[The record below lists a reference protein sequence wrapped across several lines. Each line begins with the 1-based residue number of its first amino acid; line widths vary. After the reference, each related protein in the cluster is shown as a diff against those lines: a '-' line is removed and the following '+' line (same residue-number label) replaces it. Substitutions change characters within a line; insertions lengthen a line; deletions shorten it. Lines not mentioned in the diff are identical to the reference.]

1 MRTVTGRLTAAA
13 LAAVTML
20 PATADAA
27 PGCLAT
33 AQRPTWQH
41 NFGATAAGSYT
52 CDSPRALLG
61 IEVCLESLGETGW
74 AAVTCE
80 TAEVGGVASL
90 SAEAYGCRNGL
101 WLIRTV
107 TTGWSGAGDAGRAV
121 SVPVPYFCTEL

>member
-1 MRTVTGRLTAAA
+1 MTRRLLAVAMSAAA
-13 LAAVTML
+13 LL
-20 PATADAA
+20 PTTAEAA
-27 PGCLAT
+27 PGCVAT

-61 IEVCLESLGETGW
+61 IEVCLESLGQTGF
-74 AAVTCE
+74 AAVMCE
-80 TAEVGGVASL
+80 TVEAGGVASL

-107 TTGWSGAGDAGRAV
+107 TTGWSSAGDAGRAV
-121 SVPVPYFCTEL
+121 SAPVPYFCTEL